1 MFALLLIIAPLD
13 LPADGWIAFEAPA
26 VAGTTRM
33 GCRDDENTM
42 SLDERDDHWNIG
54 HDEDNSGTFE
64 RFTVYIEMTNGEPD
78 EVRAVTPDCTVTNA
92 GRAMRMEIDAA
103 AAVDLFAK
111 FLGESRTQRVESQLI
126 GALAHVAHESADR
139 VLTDLAEDVIDEER
153 SDDAIFWLAQRRGDY
168 GREVVSAHLDSRWP
182 LDHRE
187 HAVMSL
193 ALSEHPEAFV
203 IVRNVA
209 REAEPADLRAQ
220 AVIALGITDAPGALA
235 DLHSIFLVDESREV
249 RENAI
254 FAMSQ
259 LDNPAVAQTLADI
272 IREPRNGELRRSAL
286 FWLAQLAGKN
296 SDEVVDDLMRDVL

>member
-1 MFALLLIIAPLD
+1 MFALLLMLAPLD

-33 GCRDDENTM
+33 GCADDQITM
-42 SLDERDDHWNIG
+42 SLDERDEHWNIG

-78 EVRAVTPDCTVTNA
+78 EVRTVTPDCTVTNA
-92 GRAMRMEIDAA
+92 GRAMRMEIDAL
-103 AAVDLFAK
+103 AVVGLFER
-111 FLGESRTQRVESQLI
+111 FLEESRTQRVESQLI

-139 VLTDLAEDVIDEER
+139 VLTGLAEDVFDKER

-168 GREVVSAHLDSRWP
+168 GREVVSAHLDARWP

-193 ALSEHPEAFV
+193 ALSEHSEAFAV
-203 IVRNVA
+203 VRNVA

-235 DLHSIFLVDESREV
+235 DLHSIFLVDENREV

-259 LDNPAVAQTLADI
+259 LDNPAVAQTFADI
-272 IREPRNGELRRSAL
+272 IREPRNGELRRTAL
-286 FWLAQLAGKN
+286 FWLAQMH
-296 SDEVVDDLMRDVL
+296 DESSQTVIDALMSEVL